1 MELGDDEI
9 HICRALAHDV
19 HIVGVH
25 YQKGVMYVRAVK
37 PVCTFLL
44 LGVLGGCAW
53 RGGIAAQNL
62 SDVPSSPGTL
72 DSSILQMSEYEEA
85 RVTTSASTRP
95 TVAIESLY
103 EPGVPELAPYS
114 TALWAAVAAAEEE
127 PVELFSCF
135 FVVLALVFRHAYGH
149 DLVRLHT
156 TPKVGRTY
164 ID

>member
-25 YQKGVMYVRAVK
+25 DQEGVMHVRAVK

-44 LGVLGGCAW
+44 LGVLGGSAW
-53 RGGIAAQNL
+53 LSGIAAQNL
-62 SDVPSSPGTL
+62 SDVPPSSGTFG
-72 DSSILQMSEYEEA
+72 DSTLQMSKYEEA
-85 RVTTSASTRP
+85 WVATSTSTRP
-95 TVAIESLY
+95 TVAVECLY
-103 EPGVPELAPYS
+103 EPGVPELAPDFA
-114 TALWAAVAAAEEE
+114 ALWAAVSAAEEE

-156 TPKVGRTY
+156 TP
-164 ID
+164 